1 MSLIEEPLDVAM
13 DSITGDV
20 YMGPEGLK
28 FVSGIDGVVQ
38 LCTILLR
45 LTVGEWF
52 LNLDRGVDW
61 YEFLG
66 SKLDQLNGLQAELTS
81 KILTVHNVQE
91 VLSMVVIVAGRKV
104 SIQWEVRSV
113 FGNTGLQT
121 TAI

>member
-13 DSITGDV
+13 DATGDI

-38 LCTILLR
+38 LCNILLR

-52 LNLDRGVDW
+52 LDLDKGIDW

-66 SKLDQLNGLQAELTS
+66 GKLDQLGGLQAELTS
-81 KILTVHNVQE
+81 KILTVPNVQE
-91 VLSMVVIVAGRKV
+91 VLSMAIIVTGRRV
-104 SIQWEVRSV
+104 SIQWEVRCV
-113 FGNTGLQT
+113 FGNTGPQT
-121 TAI
+121 TAL

>member
-13 DSITGDV
+13 GVNGDI

-52 LNLDRGVDW
+52 LDLDKGIDW
-61 YEFLG
+61 YEYLG
-66 SKLDQLNGLQAELTS
+66 NKLDQLDRLQAELSS
-81 KILTVHNVQE
+81 KILTVSNVQE
-91 VLSMVVIVAGRKV
+91 VLSMAVIVMERRV
-104 SIQWEVRSV
+104 SIRWEVRSV

-121 TAI
+121 TAL